1 MDNSLT
7 DGLKKILLAGV
18 GAVALTVEKAEE
30 ILDEMVEKGEI
41 TVDQG
46 KALNTELNRT
56 VKEHP
61 VGKSDDCCKAKET
74 DLSKVVEG
82 LSKDDLSKLKE
93 LIAEAEKKE

>member
-46 KALNTELNRT
+46 KALN
-56 VKEHP
+56 
-61 VGKSDDCCKAKET
+61 
-74 DLSKVVEG
+74 
-82 LSKDDLSKLKE
+82 KE
-93 LIAEAEKKE
+93 L

>member
-7 DGLKKILLAGV
+7 DGLKKIMLAGV

-46 KALNTELNRT
+46 KALNTELKRT
-56 VKEHP
+56 VKENP
-61 VGKSDDCCKAKET
+61 IGKPAET
-74 DLSKVVEG
+74 KDLSKVVEG
-82 LSKDDLSKLKE
+82 LSKDELARLKE
-93 LIAEAEKKE
+93 LIAEAESKE

>member
-7 DGLKKILLAGV
+7 DGLKKIMLAGV

-46 KALNTELNRT
+46 KALNTELKRT
-56 VKEHP
+56 VKENP
-61 VGKSDDCCKAKET
+61 IGKNADTK
-74 DLSKVVEG
+74 DLVKVVEG
-82 LSKDDLSKLKE
+82 LSKDELAKLKE
-93 LIAEAEKKE
+93 LIAEAESKE